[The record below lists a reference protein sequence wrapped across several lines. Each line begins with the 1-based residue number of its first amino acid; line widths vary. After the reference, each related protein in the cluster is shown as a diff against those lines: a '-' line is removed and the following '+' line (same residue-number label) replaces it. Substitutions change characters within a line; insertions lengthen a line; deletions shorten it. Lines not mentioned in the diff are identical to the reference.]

1 MKHIYKAIALG
12 MALLPTAAMAQ
23 DDADYVNDSL
33 NNKVNVA
40 FRTVDKSDLM
50 GGVSS
55 INMVELT
62 HKNYTTYSLDNMQ
75 AYVGGYTGQLWNMG
89 DALVIV
95 DGVPRDA
102 NNVLPSEIEQ
112 ITFLKSASAVVLY
125 GSRAAKGAILI
136 TTKRGRNEGL
146 KVSVR
151 GNATIYTPKEYPT
164 YLSSAPYMKLY
175 NEARLNDGN
184 TAAYSENEIYAY
196 AQGDN
201 PYRYPSINFFSN
213 DYLSKTYQR
222 YEGIAEFSG
231 GGKYAH
237 FYANVGLYHNND
249 LLNFGEGKN
258 NGTTRLNVRGN
269 IDLCLNDWIT
279 GYVNANAT
287 FYDVRSDR
295 SDFWAQ
301 SAKIT
306 PTSQNPLTPLI
317 PISALNLNDAE
328 QLKLY
333 EGSNY
338 IVDGQYL
345 LGGTQ
350 NQKTNP
356 FAAMYVAGWNKYTS
370 RQMQF
375 DMGMNFDLDRVLKG
389 LKFKTKFA
397 VDYATTYNTTLSND
411 YATYEPVWDS
421 NMYNKVTKLN
431 KYNIDQRTGIPSVGG
446 TSYKQMILW
455 QGQFDYNRSF
465 GLHNVDATLLAHG
478 YQQSIAGE
486 YHRISN
492 ANLGLNV
499 GYNYN
504 KTYYAELSMAAI
516 HSAKLAEG
524 HREAVSP
531 VASAAWRISNEK
543 FMEGTKS
550 WLDDLKINASYGVI
564 NEDLDIEKYYMYDNI
579 FTATGT
585 WWGWSEAANS
595 MQTSDSQRGANY
607 ELGFVKRK
615 EFRAGIDASLWNGLI
630 TLNANYFNVKFDGL
644 LVTPEA
650 QMPSYYHTYWPTSN
664 FLAYMN
670 YNIQSRS
677 GFDFTVNVHKQFG
690 EVDLQAGFTGMVYDC
705 KNDRYS
711 ENVAHDWLKSEG
723 QRIDALR
730 GYKCLGF
737 MTEEDMKV
745 EDGKKVPAV
754 ATINSYAQPGDLK
767 YQDMNG
773 DGIIDSKDQVV
784 LGKWT
789 PDVTLGFNFTA
800 KYKNFTLFLN
810 ATGNFGASAV
820 KNNSYMWCETGK
832 YSDVLLNRWTPETA
846 ATATYPRL
854 SLEHSDLNYVTSDFW
869 TYKTDA
875 VRLNKVQLTYDFPT
889 TMFQNSFVKGLQLY
903 VYGADLLTIAKER
916 KYMETA
922 VGSAPQCR
930 SYNLGV
936 KVNF

>member
-12 MALLPTAAMAQ
+12 MALLPAAAMAQ
-23 DDADYVNDSL
+23 DDADYINDSL

-146 KVSVR
+146 KVSVS

-164 YLSSAPYMKLY
+164 YLSSAPYMQLY
-175 NEARLNDGN
+175 NEARVNDGN
-184 TAAYSENEIYAY
+184 TPAYSENEISAY

-201 PYRYPSINFFSN
+201 PYRYPSINFFSSE
-213 DYLSKTYQR
+213 YLKKSYQR

-237 FYANVGLYHNND
+237 FYANVGLYHAND
-249 LLNFGEGKN
+249 LLNFGESKK

-269 IDLCLNDWIT
+269 IDLRLNDWIT
-279 GYVNANAT
+279 GYVNANAP

-295 SDFWAQ
+295 SHYWAQ
-301 SAKIT
+301 SATLT
-306 PTSQNPLTPLI
+306 PTSQTPLTPLV
-317 PISALNLNDAE
+317 PISALNLNDEE
-328 QLKLY
+328 QMKLL

-389 LKFKTKFA
+389 LSFKTKFA

-411 YATYEPVWDS
+411 YATYEPVWDA
-421 NMYNKVTKLN
+421 NKYNQVTKLN
-431 KYNIDQRTGIPSVGG
+431 KYNVDKRTGIPSVSG
-446 TSYKQMILW
+446 TTYKQMILW

-465 GLHNVDATLLAHG
+465 GLHNVDATFLAHG

-516 HSAKLAEG
+516 HSAKLAEN

-531 VASAAWRISNEK
+531 VVSAAWRISNEK

-564 NEDLDIEKYYMYDNI
+564 NEDLDIEKYYMYDNV

-595 MQTSDSQRGANY
+595 MQTSDSQRGAND

-615 EFRAGIDASLWNGLI
+615 EFRVGIDASLWNGLI
-630 TLNANYFNVKFDGL
+630 SLNANYFNVKFDGL

-650 QMPSYYHTYWPTSN
+650 QMPSYYHTYWPTST

-711 ENVAHDWLKSEG
+711 ELVAHDWMKAEG

-737 MTEEDMKV
+737 MTEADMK
-745 EDGKKVPAV
+745 EENGKKVPAV
-754 ATINSYAQPGDLK
+754 ATINNYAKPGDLK
-767 YQDMNG
+767 YEDMNG
-773 DGIIDSKDQVV
+773 DGIIDSNDQVI

-875 VRLNKVQLTYDFPT
+875 VRLNKVQLTYDFPSS
-889 TMFQNSFVKGLQLY
+889 MFQGSFVNGLQLY

>member
-12 MALLPTAAMAQ
+12 MALLPAAAMAQ

-213 DYLSKTYQR
+213 DYLSKSYQR

-231 GGKYAH
+231 GGQYAH

-269 IDLCLNDWIT
+269 IDLRLNDWIT

-287 FYDVRSDR
+287 FYDARSDR

-306 PTSQNPLTPLI
+306 PTSQTPLTPLV

-375 DMGMNFDLDRVLKG
+375 DMGMNFDLNRVLKG
-389 LKFKTKFA
+389 LSFKTKFA

-411 YATYEPVWDS
+411 YATYEPVWDQHK
-421 NMYNKVTKLN
+421 YNKVTKLN
-431 KYNIDQRTGIPSVGG
+431 KYNLDKRTGIPSVSG
-446 TSYKQMILW
+446 TTYKQLILW

-465 GLHNVDATLLAHG
+465 GLHNVDATFLAHG

-486 YHRISN
+486 YHRVSN

-531 VASAAWRISNEK
+531 VGSVAWRISNEK

-564 NEDLDIEKYYMYDNI
+564 NEDLDIEKYYMYDNV

-595 MQTSDSQRGANY
+595 MQTSDSQRGAND

-615 EFRAGIDASLWNGLI
+615 EFRVGIDASLWNGLI
-630 TLNANYFNVKFDGL
+630 SLNANYFNVKFDGL

-650 QMPSYYHTYWPTSN
+650 QMPSYYHTYWPNST

-711 ENVAHDWLKSEG
+711 ELVAHDWMKAEG

-737 MTEEDMKV
+737 MTEADMK
-745 EDGKKVPAV
+745 EENGKKVPAV
-754 ATINSYAQPGDLK
+754 ATINNYAKPGDLK
-767 YQDMNG
+767 YEDMNG
-773 DGIIDSKDQVV
+773 DGIIDSNDQVI

-875 VRLNKVQLTYDFPT
+875 VRLNKVQLTYDFPSS
-889 TMFQNSFVKGLQLY
+889 MFQGSFVNGLQLY

>member
-213 DYLSKTYQR
+213 DYLSKSYQR

-231 GGKYAH
+231 GGQYAH

-269 IDLCLNDWIT
+269 IDLRLNDWIT

-375 DMGMNFDLDRVLKG
+375 DMGINFDLNSVLQG
-389 LKFKTKFA
+389 LSFKTKFA
-397 VDYATTYNTTLSND
+397 VDYATTYNTTLNNE
-411 YATYEPVWDS
+411 YATYEPVWDADK
-421 NMYNKVTKLN
+421 YNKVTKLN
-431 KYNIDQRTGIPSVGG
+431 KFNVDKRTGTPSVSG
-446 TSYKQMILW
+446 TNYKQMILW

-531 VASAAWRISNEK
+531 VGSVAWRISNEK

-550 WLDDLKINASYGVI
+550 WLDDLKINASYGVV
-564 NEDLDIEKYYMYDNI
+564 NEDLDIENYYMYDNI

-585 WWGWSEAANS
+585 WWGWSESANS

-644 LVTPEA
+644 LTTPEA
-650 QMPSYYHTYWPTSN
+650 QMPSYYHTYWPTST

-767 YQDMNG
+767 YEDMNG

-820 KNNSYMWCETGK
+820 KNNSYEWCETGK

-875 VRLNKVQLTYDFPT
+875 VRLNKVQLTYDFPSS
-889 TMFQNSFVKGLQLY
+889 MFQGSFVNGLQLY

>member
-389 LKFKTKFA
+389 LSFKTKFA

-531 VASAAWRISNEK
+531 VGSVAWRISNEK

>member
-389 LKFKTKFA
+389 LSFKTKFA

-431 KYNIDQRTGIPSVGG
+431 KYNIDQRTGIPTVGG

-465 GLHNVDATLLAHG
+465 GQHNVDATLLAHG

-531 VASAAWRISNEK
+531 VGSVAWRISNEK

-564 NEDLDIEKYYMYDNI
+564 NEDLDIENYYMYDNI

>member
-389 LKFKTKFA
+389 LSFKTKFA

-737 MTEEDMKV
+737 MTEEDITP
-745 EDGKKVPAV
+745 KK
-754 ATINSYAQPGDLK
+754 
-767 YQDMNG
+767 
-773 DGIIDSKDQVV
+773 
-784 LGKWT
+784 
-789 PDVTLGFNFTA
+789 
-800 KYKNFTLFLN
+800 
-810 ATGNFGASAV
+810 
-820 KNNSYMWCETGK
+820 
-832 YSDVLLNRWTPETA
+832 
-846 ATATYPRL
+846 
-854 SLEHSDLNYVTSDFW
+854 
-869 TYKTDA
+869 
-875 VRLNKVQLTYDFPT
+875 
-889 TMFQNSFVKGLQLY
+889 
-903 VYGADLLTIAKER
+903 
-916 KYMETA
+916 
-922 VGSAPQCR
+922 
-930 SYNLGV
+930 
-936 KVNF
+936 

>member
-12 MALLPTAAMAQ
+12 MALLPAAAMAQ
-23 DDADYVNDSL
+23 DDADYINDSL

-213 DYLSKTYQR
+213 DYLSKSYQR

-231 GGKYAH
+231 GGQFAH
-237 FYANVGLYHNND
+237 FYANVGLYHAND
-249 LLNFGEGKN
+249 LLNFGESKK

-269 IDLCLNDWIT
+269 IDLRLNDWIT

-295 SDFWAQ
+295 SDFWAE

-306 PTSQNPLTPLI
+306 PTSQTPLTPLV
-317 PISALNLNDAE
+317 PISALNLNDEE
-328 QLKLY
+328 QMKLL

-345 LGGTQ
+345 LGG
-350 NQKTNP
+350 
-356 FAAMYVAGWNKYTS
+356 AMYVAGWNKYTS

-389 LKFKTKFA
+389 LSFKTKFA

-411 YATYEPVWDS
+411 YATYEPVWDA
-421 NMYNKVTKLN
+421 NKYNQVTKLN
-431 KYNIDQRTGIPSVGG
+431 KYNVDKRTGIPSVSG
-446 TSYKQMILW
+446 TTYKQMILW

-465 GLHNVDATLLAHG
+465 GLHNVDATFLAHG

-516 HSAKLAEG
+516 HSAKLAEN

-531 VASAAWRISNEK
+531 VVSAAWRISNEK

-564 NEDLDIEKYYMYDNI
+564 NEDLDIEKYYMYDNV

-595 MQTSDSQRGANY
+595 MQTSDSQRGAND

-615 EFRAGIDASLWNGLI
+615 EFRVGIDASLWNGLI
-630 TLNANYFNVKFDGL
+630 SLNANYFNVKFDGL

-650 QMPSYYHTYWPTSN
+650 QMPSYYHTYWPTST

-711 ENVAHDWLKSEG
+711 ELVAHDWMKAEG

-737 MTEEDMKV
+737 MTEADMK
-745 EDGKKVPAV
+745 EENGKKVPAV
-754 ATINSYAQPGDLK
+754 ATINNYAKPGDLK
-767 YQDMNG
+767 YEDMNG
-773 DGIIDSKDQVV
+773 DGIIDSNDQVI

-875 VRLNKVQLTYDFPT
+875 VRLNKVQLTYDFPSS
-889 TMFQNSFVKGLQLY
+889 MFQGSFVNGLQLY

>member
-1 MKHIYKAIALG
+1 
-12 MALLPTAAMAQ
+12 
-23 DDADYVNDSL
+23 
-33 NNKVNVA
+33 VNVA

-213 DYLSKTYQR
+213 DYLSKSYQR

-231 GGKYAH
+231 GGQYAH

-269 IDLCLNDWIT
+269 IDLRLNDWIT

-295 SDFWAQ
+295 SNFWAE

-306 PTSQNPLTPLI
+306 PTSQTPLTPLV

-375 DMGMNFDLDRVLKG
+375 DMGMNFDLNRVLKG
-389 LKFKTKFA
+389 LSFKTKFA

-411 YATYEPVWDS
+411 YATYEPVWDQ
-421 NMYNKVTKLN
+421 NKYNKVTKLN
-431 KYNIDQRTGIPSVGG
+431 KYNLDKRTGIPSVSG
-446 TSYKQMILW
+446 TTYKQLILW

-486 YHRISN
+486 YHRVSN

-531 VASAAWRISNEK
+531 VVSAAWRISNEK

-564 NEDLDIEKYYMYDNI
+564 NEDLDIEKYYMYDNV

-615 EFRAGIDASLWNGLI
+615 EFRVGIDASLWNGLI
-630 TLNANYFNVKFDGL
+630 SLNANYFNVKFDGL

-650 QMPSYYHTYWPTSN
+650 QMPSYYHTYWPNST

-711 ENVAHDWLKSEG
+711 ELVAHDWMKAEG

-737 MTEEDMKV
+737 MTEADMK
-745 EDGKKVPAV
+745 EENGKKVPAV
-754 ATINSYAQPGDLK
+754 ATINNYAKPGDLK
-767 YQDMNG
+767 YEDMNG
-773 DGIIDSKDQVV
+773 DGIIDSNDQVI

-875 VRLNKVQLTYDFPT
+875 VRLNKVQLTYDFPSS
-889 TMFQNSFVKGLQLY
+889 MFQGSFVNGLQLY

>member
-1 MKHIYKAIALG
+1 
-12 MALLPTAAMAQ
+12 
-23 DDADYVNDSL
+23 
-33 NNKVNVA
+33 
-40 FRTVDKSDLM
+40 M

-184 TAAYSENEIYAY
+184 TAAYSENDIYAY

-389 LKFKTKFA
+389 LSFKTKFA

-531 VASAAWRISNEK
+531 VGSVAWRISNEK

-550 WLDDLKINASYGVI
+550 WLDDLKINASYGII

-585 WWGWSEAANS
+585 WWGWSEAANA

-690 EVDLQAGFTGMVYDC
+690 EVVLQAGFTGMVYDC

-820 KNNSYMWCETGK
+820 KNNSYEWCETGK

>member
-1 MKHIYKAIALG
+1 
-12 MALLPTAAMAQ
+12 
-23 DDADYVNDSL
+23 
-33 NNKVNVA
+33 
-40 FRTVDKSDLM
+40 
-50 GGVSS
+50 
-55 INMVELT
+55 
-62 HKNYTTYSLDNMQ
+62 
-75 AYVGGYTGQLWNMG
+75 
-89 DALVIV
+89 
-95 DGVPRDA
+95 
-102 NNVLPSEIEQ
+102 
-112 ITFLKSASAVVLY
+112 
-125 GSRAAKGAILI
+125 
-136 TTKRGRNEGL
+136 
-146 KVSVR
+146 
-151 GNATIYTPKEYPT
+151 
-164 YLSSAPYMKLY
+164 
-175 NEARLNDGN
+175 
-184 TAAYSENEIYAY
+184 
-196 AQGDN
+196 
-201 PYRYPSINFFSN
+201 
-213 DYLSKTYQR
+213 
-222 YEGIAEFSG
+222 
-231 GGKYAH
+231 
-237 FYANVGLYHNND
+237 
-249 LLNFGEGKN
+249 
-258 NGTTRLNVRGN
+258 
-269 IDLCLNDWIT
+269 
-279 GYVNANAT
+279 
-287 FYDVRSDR
+287 
-295 SDFWAQ
+295 
-301 SAKIT
+301 
-306 PTSQNPLTPLI
+306 
-317 PISALNLNDAE
+317 
-328 QLKLY
+328 
-333 EGSNY
+333 
-338 IVDGQYL
+338 
-345 LGGTQ
+345 
-350 NQKTNP
+350 
-356 FAAMYVAGWNKYTS
+356 
-370 RQMQF
+370 
-375 DMGMNFDLDRVLKG
+375 
-389 LKFKTKFA
+389 
-397 VDYATTYNTTLSND
+397 LSND
-411 YATYEPVWDS
+411 YATYEPVWDADK
-421 NMYNKVTKLN
+421 YNKVTKLN
-431 KYNIDQRTGIPSVGG
+431 KYNLDKRTGIPSVSG
-446 TSYKQMILW
+446 TTYKQLILW

-486 YHRISN
+486 YHRVSN

-531 VASAAWRISNEK
+531 VVSAAWRISNEK

-550 WLDDLKINASYGVI
+550 WLDDLKINASYGII

-585 WWGWSEAANS
+585 WWGWSEAANA

-690 EVDLQAGFTGMVYDC
+690 EVVLQAGFTGMVYDC

-820 KNNSYMWCETGK
+820 KNNSYEWCETGK

>member
-12 MALLPTAAMAQ
+12 MALLPAAAMAQ

-164 YLSSAPYMKLY
+164 YLSSAPYMQLY
-175 NEARLNDGN
+175 NEARVNDGN

-201 PYRYPSINFFSN
+201 PYRYPSINFFSSE
-213 DYLSKTYQR
+213 YLKKSYQR

-231 GGKYAH
+231 GGQFAH
-237 FYANVGLYHNND
+237 FYANVGLYHAND
-249 LLNFGEGKN
+249 LLNFGESKK

-269 IDLCLNDWIT
+269 IDLRLNDWIT

-295 SDFWAQ
+295 SDYWAQ
-301 SAKIT
+301 SATLT
-306 PTSQNPLTPLI
+306 PTSQTPLTPLV
-317 PISALNLNDAE
+317 PISALNLNDEE
-328 QLKLY
+328 QMKLL

-389 LKFKTKFA
+389 LSFKTKFA

-411 YATYEPVWDS
+411 YATYEPVWDA
-421 NMYNKVTKLN
+421 NKYNQVTKLN
-431 KYNIDQRTGIPSVGG
+431 KYNVDKRTGIPSVSG
-446 TSYKQMILW
+446 TTYKQMILW

-465 GLHNVDATLLAHG
+465 GLHNVDATFLAHG

-516 HSAKLAEG
+516 HSAKLAEN

-531 VASAAWRISNEK
+531 VVSAAWRISNEK

-564 NEDLDIEKYYMYDNI
+564 NEDLDIEKYYMYDNV

-595 MQTSDSQRGANY
+595 MQTSDSQRGAND

-615 EFRAGIDASLWNGLI
+615 EFRVGIDASLWNGLI
-630 TLNANYFNVKFDGL
+630 SLNANYFNVKFDGL

-650 QMPSYYHTYWPTSN
+650 QMPSYYHTYWPTST

-711 ENVAHDWLKSEG
+711 ELVAHDWMKAEG

-773 DGIIDSKDQVV
+773 DGIIDSNDQVI

-875 VRLNKVQLTYDFPT
+875 VRLNKVQLTYDFPSS
-889 TMFQNSFVKGLQLY
+889 MFQGSFVNGLQLY

>member
-1 MKHIYKAIALG
+1 MKHIYKTIALG
-12 MALLPTAAMAQ
+12 MALLPTAAIAQ

-62 HKNYTTYSLDNMQ
+62 HKNYTTYSLDNLQ

-102 NNVLPSEIEQ
+102 NNVMPSEIEQ

-175 NEARLNDGN
+175 NEARVNDGN
-184 TAAYSENEIYAY
+184 TPAYSENEIYAY

-201 PYRYPSINFFSN
+201 PYRYPSINFFSS
-213 DYLSKTYQR
+213 DYLKKSYQR

-231 GGKYAH
+231 GGQFAH
-237 FYANVGLYHNND
+237 FYANVGLYHAND
-249 LLNFGEGKN
+249 LLNFGESKN
-258 NGTTRLNVRGN
+258 NGITRLNVRGN
-269 IDLCLNDWIT
+269 IDLRLNDWIT

-287 FYDVRSDR
+287 FYDLRSDR

-356 FAAMYVAGWNKYTS
+356 FAAMYVAGWDKYTS

-375 DMGMNFDLDRVLKG
+375 DMGINFDLNSVLKG
-389 LKFKTKFA
+389 LSFKTKFA
-397 VDYATTYNTTLSND
+397 VDYATTYNTYMDNQ
-411 YATYEPVWDS
+411 YATYEPVWDT
-421 NMYNKVTKLN
+421 NKYNKVTKLN
-431 KYNIDQRTGIPSVGG
+431 KYNVDKRTGIPVRGG
-446 TSYKQMILW
+446 TTYKQMILW

-465 GLHNVDATLLAHG
+465 GLHNVDATFLAHG
-478 YQQSIAGE
+478 YQQSIASE

-543 FMEGTKS
+543 FMEGTKN

-564 NEDLDIEKYYMYDNI
+564 NEDLDIENYYMYDNI

-585 WWGWSEAANS
+585 WWGWSESANS

-630 TLNANYFNVKFDGL
+630 SLNANYFNVKFDGL
-644 LVTPEA
+644 LTTPEA
-650 QMPSYYHTYWPTSN
+650 QMPSYYHTYWPTST

-690 EVDLQAGFTGMVYDC
+690 EVDLQAGFTGMVYDS
-705 KNDRYS
+705 KNDRIS
-711 ENVAHDWLKSEG
+711 ENVAHEWLKSEG

-737 MTEEDMKV
+737 MTEADMK
-745 EDGKKVPAV
+745 EENGKKVPAV

-875 VRLNKVQLTYDFPT
+875 VRLNKVQLTYDFPSS
-889 TMFQNSFVKGLQLY
+889 MFQGSFVNGLQLY
-903 VYGADLLTIAKER
+903 VYGDDLLTIAKER

>member
-12 MALLPTAAMAQ
+12 MALLPAAAMAQ

-213 DYLSKTYQR
+213 DYLSKSYQR

-231 GGKYAH
+231 GGQYAH

-269 IDLCLNDWIT
+269 IDLRLNDWIT

-295 SDFWAQ
+295 SNFWAE

-306 PTSQNPLTPLI
+306 PTSQTPLTPLV

-375 DMGMNFDLDRVLKG
+375 DMGMNFDLNRVLKG
-389 LKFKTKFA
+389 LSFKTKFA

-411 YATYEPVWDS
+411 YATYEPVWDQ
-421 NMYNKVTKLN
+421 NKYNKVTKLN
-431 KYNIDQRTGIPSVGG
+431 KYNLDKRTGIPSVSG
-446 TSYKQMILW
+446 TTYKQLILW

-486 YHRISN
+486 YHRVSN

-531 VASAAWRISNEK
+531 VVSAAWRISNEK

-564 NEDLDIEKYYMYDNI
+564 NEDLDIEKYYMYDNV

-615 EFRAGIDASLWNGLI
+615 EFRVGIDASLWNGLI
-630 TLNANYFNVKFDGL
+630 SLNANYFNVKFDGL

-650 QMPSYYHTYWPTSN
+650 QMPSYYHTYWPNST

-711 ENVAHDWLKSEG
+711 ELVAHDWMKAEG

-737 MTEEDMKV
+737 MTEADMK
-745 EDGKKVPAV
+745 EENGKKVPAV
-754 ATINSYAQPGDLK
+754 ATINNYAKPGDLK
-767 YQDMNG
+767 YEDMNG
-773 DGIIDSKDQVV
+773 DGIIDSNDQVI

-875 VRLNKVQLTYDFPT
+875 VRLNKVQLTYDFPSS
-889 TMFQNSFVKGLQLY
+889 MFQGSFVNGLQLY

>member
-258 NGTTRLNVRGN
+258 NGTTRLNVHGN

-389 LKFKTKFA
+389 LSFKTKFA

>member
-12 MALLPTAAMAQ
+12 MALLPAAAMAQ
-23 DDADYVNDSL
+23 DDADYINDSL

-213 DYLSKTYQR
+213 DYLSKSYQR

-231 GGKYAH
+231 GGQFAH
-237 FYANVGLYHNND
+237 FYANVGLYHAND
-249 LLNFGEGKN
+249 LLNFGESKK

-269 IDLCLNDWIT
+269 IDLRLNDWIT

-295 SDFWAQ
+295 SDFWAE

-306 PTSQNPLTPLI
+306 PTSQTPLTPLV
-317 PISALNLNDAE
+317 PISALNLNDEE
-328 QLKLY
+328 QMKLL

-389 LKFKTKFA
+389 LSFKTKFA

-411 YATYEPVWDS
+411 YATYEPVWDA
-421 NMYNKVTKLN
+421 NKYNQVTKLN
-431 KYNIDQRTGIPSVGG
+431 KYNVDKRTGIPSVSG
-446 TSYKQMILW
+446 TTYKQMILW

-465 GLHNVDATLLAHG
+465 GLHNVDATFLAHG

-516 HSAKLAEG
+516 HSAKLAEN

-531 VASAAWRISNEK
+531 VVSAAWRISNEK

-564 NEDLDIEKYYMYDNI
+564 NEDLDIEKYYMYDNV

-595 MQTSDSQRGANY
+595 MQTSDSQRGAND

-615 EFRAGIDASLWNGLI
+615 EFRVGIDASLWNGLI
-630 TLNANYFNVKFDGL
+630 SLNANYFNVKFDGL

-650 QMPSYYHTYWPTSN
+650 QMPSYYHTYWPTST

-711 ENVAHDWLKSEG
+711 ELVAHDWMKAEG

-737 MTEEDMKV
+737 MTEADMK
-745 EDGKKVPAV
+745 EENGKKVPAV
-754 ATINSYAQPGDLK
+754 ATINNYAKPGDLK
-767 YQDMNG
+767 YEDMNG
-773 DGIIDSKDQVV
+773 DGIIDSNDQVI

-875 VRLNKVQLTYDFPT
+875 VRLNKVQLTYDFPSS
-889 TMFQNSFVKGLQLY
+889 MFQGSFVNGLQLY

>member
-1 MKHIYKAIALG
+1 MKHIYKTIALG
-12 MALLPTAAMAQ
+12 MALLPTAAIAQ

-62 HKNYTTYSLDNMQ
+62 HKNYTTYSLDNLQ

-102 NNVLPSEIEQ
+102 NNVMPSEIEQ

-151 GNATIYTPKEYPT
+151 GNAAIYTPKEYPT

-175 NEARLNDGN
+175 NEARVNDGN
-184 TAAYSENEIYAY
+184 TPAYSENEIYAY

-201 PYRYPSINFFSN
+201 PYRYPSINFFSS
-213 DYLSKTYQR
+213 DYLKKSYQR

-231 GGKYAH
+231 GGQFAH
-237 FYANVGLYHNND
+237 FYANVGLYHAND
-249 LLNFGEGKN
+249 LLNFGESKN
-258 NGTTRLNVRGN
+258 NGITRLNVRGN
-269 IDLCLNDWIT
+269 IDLRLNDWIT

-287 FYDVRSDR
+287 FYDLRSDR

-356 FAAMYVAGWNKYTS
+356 FAAMYVAGWDKYTS

-375 DMGMNFDLDRVLKG
+375 DMGINFDLNSVLKG
-389 LKFKTKFA
+389 LSFKTKFA
-397 VDYATTYNTTLSND
+397 VDYATTYNTYMDNQ
-411 YATYEPVWDS
+411 YATYEPVWDT
-421 NMYNKVTKLN
+421 NKYNKVTKLN
-431 KYNIDQRTGIPSVGG
+431 KYNVDKRTGIPVRGG
-446 TSYKQMILW
+446 ATYKQMILW

-465 GLHNVDATLLAHG
+465 GLHNVDATFLAHG

-564 NEDLDIEKYYMYDNI
+564 NEDLDIENYYMYDNI

-585 WWGWSEAANS
+585 WWGWSESANS

-630 TLNANYFNVKFDGL
+630 SLNANYFNVKFDGL
-644 LVTPEA
+644 LTTPEA
-650 QMPSYYHTYWPTSN
+650 QMPSYYHTYWPTST

-690 EVDLQAGFTGMVYDC
+690 EVDLQAGFTGMVYDS
-705 KNDRYS
+705 KNDRIS
-711 ENVAHDWLKSEG
+711 ENVAHEWLKSEG

-737 MTEEDMKV
+737 MTEADMK
-745 EDGKKVPAV
+745 EENGKKVPAV

-875 VRLNKVQLTYDFPT
+875 VRLNKVQLTYDFPSS
-889 TMFQNSFVKGLQLY
+889 MFQGSFVNGLQLY
-903 VYGADLLTIAKER
+903 VYGDDLLTIAKER

>member
-12 MALLPTAAMAQ
+12 MALLPAAAMAQ
-23 DDADYVNDSL
+23 DDADYINDSL

-184 TAAYSENEIYAY
+184 TAAYSENDIYAY

-389 LKFKTKFA
+389 LSFKTKFA

-531 VASAAWRISNEK
+531 VGSVAWRISNEK

-550 WLDDLKINASYGVI
+550 WLDDLKINASYGII

-585 WWGWSEAANS
+585 WWGWSESANA

-650 QMPSYYHTYWPTSN
+650 QMPSYYHTGRPIST

-875 VRLNKVQLTYDFPT
+875 VRLNKVQLTYDFPSS
-889 TMFQNSFVKGLQLY
+889 MFQGSFVNGLQLY

>member
-23 DDADYVNDSL
+23 DDADYINDSL

-213 DYLSKTYQR
+213 DYLSKSYQR

-231 GGKYAH
+231 GGQYAH

-269 IDLCLNDWIT
+269 IDLRLNDWIT

-295 SDFWAQ
+295 SNFWAE

-306 PTSQNPLTPLI
+306 PTSQTPLTPLV

-375 DMGMNFDLDRVLKG
+375 DMGINFDLNSVLQG
-389 LKFKTKFA
+389 LSFKTKFA

-411 YATYEPVWDS
+411 YATYEPVWDADK
-421 NMYNKVTKLN
+421 YNKVTKLN
-431 KYNIDQRTGIPSVGG
+431 KYNLDKRTGIPSVSG
-446 TSYKQMILW
+446 TTYKQLILW

-531 VASAAWRISNEK
+531 VVSAAWRISNEK

-564 NEDLDIEKYYMYDNI
+564 NEDLDIEKYYMYDNV

-595 MQTSDSQRGANY
+595 MRTSDSQRGANY
-607 ELGFVKRK
+607 DLGFVKRK

-630 TLNANYFNVKFDGL
+630 SLNANYFNVKFDGL

-650 QMPSYYHTYWPTSN
+650 QMPSYYHTGWPIST

-711 ENVAHDWLKSEG
+711 ELVAHDWMKSEG

-737 MTEEDMKV
+737 MTEADMK
-745 EDGKKVPAV
+745 EENGKKVPAV
-754 ATINSYAQPGDLK
+754 ATINNYAKPGDLK
-767 YQDMNG
+767 YEDMNG
-773 DGIIDSKDQVV
+773 DGIIDSNDKVI

-810 ATGNFGASAV
+810 ATGNFGASAF

-875 VRLNKVQLTYDFPT
+875 VRLNKVQLTYDFPSS
-889 TMFQNSFVKGLQLY
+889 MFQGSFVNGLQLY

>member
-1 MKHIYKAIALG
+1 
-12 MALLPTAAMAQ
+12 
-23 DDADYVNDSL
+23 
-33 NNKVNVA
+33 
-40 FRTVDKSDLM
+40 
-50 GGVSS
+50 
-55 INMVELT
+55 
-62 HKNYTTYSLDNMQ
+62 
-75 AYVGGYTGQLWNMG
+75 
-89 DALVIV
+89 
-95 DGVPRDA
+95 
-102 NNVLPSEIEQ
+102 
-112 ITFLKSASAVVLY
+112 
-125 GSRAAKGAILI
+125 
-136 TTKRGRNEGL
+136 
-146 KVSVR
+146 
-151 GNATIYTPKEYPT
+151 
-164 YLSSAPYMKLY
+164 
-175 NEARLNDGN
+175 
-184 TAAYSENEIYAY
+184 
-196 AQGDN
+196 
-201 PYRYPSINFFSN
+201 
-213 DYLSKTYQR
+213 
-222 YEGIAEFSG
+222 
-231 GGKYAH
+231 
-237 FYANVGLYHNND
+237 
-249 LLNFGEGKN
+249 
-258 NGTTRLNVRGN
+258 
-269 IDLCLNDWIT
+269 
-279 GYVNANAT
+279 
-287 FYDVRSDR
+287 
-295 SDFWAQ
+295 
-301 SAKIT
+301 
-306 PTSQNPLTPLI
+306 
-317 PISALNLNDAE
+317 
-328 QLKLY
+328 
-333 EGSNY
+333 
-338 IVDGQYL
+338 
-345 LGGTQ
+345 
-350 NQKTNP
+350 
-356 FAAMYVAGWNKYTS
+356 
-370 RQMQF
+370 
-375 DMGMNFDLDRVLKG
+375 
-389 LKFKTKFA
+389 
-397 VDYATTYNTTLSND
+397 
-411 YATYEPVWDS
+411 
-421 NMYNKVTKLN
+421 
-431 KYNIDQRTGIPSVGG
+431 
-446 TSYKQMILW
+446 
-455 QGQFDYNRSF
+455 
-465 GLHNVDATLLAHG
+465 
-478 YQQSIAGE
+478 
-486 YHRISN
+486 
-492 ANLGLNV
+492 
-499 GYNYN
+499 
-504 KTYYAELSMAAI
+504 MAAI

-531 VASAAWRISNEK
+531 VVSAAWRISNEK

-564 NEDLDIEKYYMYDNI
+564 NEDLDIEKYYMYDNV

-615 EFRAGIDASLWNGLI
+615 EFRVGIDASLWNGLI
-630 TLNANYFNVKFDGL
+630 SLNANYFNVKFDGL

-650 QMPSYYHTYWPTSN
+650 QMPSYYHTYWPNST

-711 ENVAHDWLKSEG
+711 ELVAHDWMKAEG

-737 MTEEDMKV
+737 MTEADMK
-745 EDGKKVPAV
+745 EENGKKVPAV
-754 ATINSYAQPGDLK
+754 ATINNYAKPGDLK
-767 YQDMNG
+767 YEDMNG
-773 DGIIDSKDQVV
+773 DGIIDSNDQVI

-875 VRLNKVQLTYDFPT
+875 VRLNKVQLTYDFPSS
-889 TMFQNSFVKGLQLY
+889 MFQGSFVNGLQLY

>member
-1 MKHIYKAIALG
+1 
-12 MALLPTAAMAQ
+12 
-23 DDADYVNDSL
+23 
-33 NNKVNVA
+33 
-40 FRTVDKSDLM
+40 
-50 GGVSS
+50 
-55 INMVELT
+55 
-62 HKNYTTYSLDNMQ
+62 
-75 AYVGGYTGQLWNMG
+75 
-89 DALVIV
+89 
-95 DGVPRDA
+95 
-102 NNVLPSEIEQ
+102 
-112 ITFLKSASAVVLY
+112 
-125 GSRAAKGAILI
+125 
-136 TTKRGRNEGL
+136 
-146 KVSVR
+146 
-151 GNATIYTPKEYPT
+151 
-164 YLSSAPYMKLY
+164 
-175 NEARLNDGN
+175 
-184 TAAYSENEIYAY
+184 
-196 AQGDN
+196 
-201 PYRYPSINFFSN
+201 
-213 DYLSKTYQR
+213 LSKSYQR

-231 GGKYAH
+231 GGQYAH

-269 IDLCLNDWIT
+269 IDLRLNDWIT

-295 SDFWAQ
+295 SNFWAE

-306 PTSQNPLTPLI
+306 PTSQTPLTPLV

-375 DMGMNFDLDRVLKG
+375 DMGMNFDLNRVLKG
-389 LKFKTKFA
+389 LSFKTKFA

-411 YATYEPVWDS
+411 YATYEPVWDQ
-421 NMYNKVTKLN
+421 NKYNKVTKLN
-431 KYNIDQRTGIPSVGG
+431 KYNLDKRTGIPSVSG
-446 TSYKQMILW
+446 TTYKQLILW

-486 YHRISN
+486 YHRVSN

-531 VASAAWRISNEK
+531 VVSAAWRISNEK

-564 NEDLDIEKYYMYDNI
+564 NEDLDIEKYYMYDNV

-615 EFRAGIDASLWNGLI
+615 EFRVGIDASLWNGLI
-630 TLNANYFNVKFDGL
+630 SLNANYFNVKFDGL

-650 QMPSYYHTYWPTSN
+650 QMPSYYHTYWPNST

-711 ENVAHDWLKSEG
+711 ELVAHDWMKAEG

-737 MTEEDMKV
+737 MTEADMK
-745 EDGKKVPAV
+745 EENGKKVPAV
-754 ATINSYAQPGDLK
+754 ATINNYAKPGDLK
-767 YQDMNG
+767 YEDMNG
-773 DGIIDSKDQVV
+773 DGIIDSNDQVI

-875 VRLNKVQLTYDFPT
+875 VRLNKVQLTYDFPSS
-889 TMFQNSFVKGLQLY
+889 MFQGSFVNGLQLY